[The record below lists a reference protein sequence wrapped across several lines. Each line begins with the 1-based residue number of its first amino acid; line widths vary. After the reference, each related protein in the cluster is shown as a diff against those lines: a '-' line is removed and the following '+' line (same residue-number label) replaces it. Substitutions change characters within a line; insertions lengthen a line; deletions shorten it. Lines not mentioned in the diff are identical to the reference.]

1 MWTRAVRVVVEVQE
15 GYERPRVGHQV
26 ACGWW
31 GHAEQG
37 DPRWF
42 AVDVKLKRR
51 FARII
56 TLETLRRH
64 EDDALSDFILLRRG
78 NRLSVMPVTEPEWN
92 FILSLE

>member
-1 MWTRAVRVVVEVQE
+1 MVIGAGIAIGAAGIAGIVSVVRS
-15 GYERPRVGHQV
+15 
-26 ACGWW
+26 

-78 NRLSVMPVTEPEWN
+78 NRLSVMPVTAPDRNAIVSPPWR
-92 FILSLE
+92 SSPR